1 LAVLTGTSQIDL
13 AANDSRGCFSSLW
26 IEQIVRS
33 RQETQPPAALSRR
46 IAVMLV
52 LSRKIGEKLVIG
64 DNITVVVSRVAGNRV
79 TLGIEAPADVRIVRG
94 ELKNETHESAPAA
107 RTCGVFK
114 SDVDALALS
123 IPRLAK

>member
-1 LAVLTGTSQIDL
+1 LVSWP
-13 AANDSRGCFSSLW
+13 AAK
-26 IEQIVRS
+26 
-33 RQETQPPAALSRR
+33 TQRRRALSRR

-79 TLGIEAPADVRIVRG
+79 TLGIEAPTEVRIVRG
-94 ELKNETHESAPAA
+94 ELKNEVNESGPSA
-107 RTCGVFK
+107 RSRGVFH

-123 IPRLAK
+123 VPRLAK